1 MSAPNMISPDKLV
14 RLVGTPAAPVIV
26 DVREPHEFDICRIPN
41 SILIPLG
48 QIPTR
53 LNELDK
59 NAEIVVHCKMGSRSA
74 RAADHMRKAGFK
86 NVLNLTGGILRW
98 ADKVDP
104 KMPKY

>member
-1 MSAPNMISPDKLV
+1 
-14 RLVGTPAAPVIV
+14 
-26 DVREPHEFDICRIPN
+26 
-41 SILIPLG
+41 
-48 QIPTR
+48 
-53 LNELDK
+53 
-59 NAEIVVHCKMGSRSA
+59 MGGRSA